1 MKKILLLSGLTAL
14 AVACATNPL
23 TGRKSLQLVS
33 NAEILPSSFQQYQ
46 EVLASSKIITG
57 TEQAKEV
64 QTVGQRIAAAAD
76 TYYQTIGKA
85 SVLNGYEWQFVL
97 IDDSKTVN
105 AWCMPGGKVAVYS
118 GIMPVCKDANGLA
131 VVLGHE
137 ISHALA
143 GHGAEKISR
152 TYAAEMGGQLL
163 GGMINNAAL
172 QQTVQQYYPVASG
185 ITLLRY
191 DRKQET
197 DADITGLY
205 LMAMAGYDPRE
216 APKFWERMIES
227 TEGSSTPEFLSTH
240 PDPQNRIAAL
250 NAALPKALE
259 YYNASKYRTGAPAA
273 IPSTTAGS
281 TITTTNNATT
291 NNNTTKSATTQQ
303 SSTNKSYVY

>member
-1 MKKILLLSGLTAL
+1 MKKLLLLSGITAL

-33 NAEILPSSFQQYQ
+33 NATILPSSFQQYQ
-46 EVLASSKIITG
+46 EVLASSKVITE

-64 QTVGQRIAAAAD
+64 QTAGQKIAAAAA
-76 TYYQTIGKA
+76 TYYQAIGKS
-85 SVLNGYEWQFVL
+85 SVLNGYEWQFSL
-97 IDDSKTVN
+97 IDSKTVN
-105 AWCMPGGKVAVYS
+105 AWCLPGGKVAVYS
-118 GIMPVCKDANGLA
+118 GIMPVCENANGLA

-152 TYAAEMGGQLL
+152 TYAAEKGGQLL
-163 GGMINNAAL
+163 GMINNAAL
-172 QQTVQQYYPVASG
+172 QQAIQQYYPSVSN

-191 DRKQET
+191 DRKQES

-216 APKFWERMIES
+216 APKFWGRMIGVS
-227 TEGSSTPEFLSTH
+227 GKRSTPEFLSTH

-259 YYNASKYRTGAPAA
+259 YYNASKDRTGAPAA
-273 IPSTTAGS
+273 IPSTTGS
-281 TITTTNNATT
+281 TITTTNNAT
-291 NNNTTKSATTQQ
+291 KSAKKQK
-303 SSTNKSYVY
+303 SSKTKSYVY